1 MFMMANF
8 LLLITTMNKNN
19 MKTISKILEPTGDV
33 YIKFTDEEL
42 EQFNIK
48 SGDKFSIIEQDDG
61 ILLKKYE
68 TIEIDISEFSREVLE
83 MLIKESIEKSL
94 PVEDI
99 LEDIISQ
106 YIKTID
112 EN

>member
-1 MFMMANF
+1 
-8 LLLITTMNKNN
+8 MNKNN

-33 YIKFTDEEL
+33 CIKFTDEEL

-48 SGDKFSIIEQDDG
+48 SGDKFSIIEQDGG
-61 ILLKKYE
+61 ILLKKYK

-83 MLIKESIEKSL
+83 MIIKESIEKSL
-94 PVEDI
+94 PVENV
-99 LEDIISQ
+99 LEDIISN

>member
-8 LLLITTMNKNN
+8 LLLITIMNKNN

-33 YIKFTDEEL
+33 CVKFTDEEL

-48 SGDKFSIIEQDDG
+48 SGDKFSVIEQDGG

-68 TIEIDISEFSREVLE
+68 SIEIDLSQFSREVLE

-94 PVEDI
+94 PIEDI
-99 LEDIISQ
+99 LEDIISH
-106 YIKTID
+106 YIKKID

>member
-1 MFMMANF
+1 
-8 LLLITTMNKNN
+8 

-33 YIKFTDEEL
+33 CIKFTDEEL

-48 SGDKFSIIEQDDG
+48 SGDKFSIIEQDGG

-83 MLIKESIEKSL
+83 MIIKESIEKSL
-94 PVEDI
+94 PVENV
-99 LEDIISQ
+99 LEDIISN

>member
-1 MFMMANF
+1 
-8 LLLITTMNKNN
+8 

-33 YIKFTDEEL
+33 CVKFTDEEL

-48 SGDKFSIIEQDDG
+48 SGDKFSIIEQDGG

-83 MLIKESIEKSL
+83 MIIKESIEKSL
-94 PVEDI
+94 PVENV
-99 LEDIISQ
+99 LEDIISN

>member
-1 MFMMANF
+1 MMANF